1 MALDIQ
7 PCSFHK
13 HAVSILQEAM
23 PVEAIGKNKFARQ
36 VLLDPNFRSEGSL
49 LARLDGEPV
58 GYILALSREMPLEN
72 AVDDSDR
79 GYITLFGVREGTRGK
94 GVGTALLSRAQ
105 AYLKGKGCKSIS
117 VSAYAPGYFAPG
129 VDVEAYAPG
138 LAFLKSRGYE
148 EVYRPIAMEAALW
161 NLQTPDW
168 VIQRELQHREEGV
181 AYTDFTPALIRP
193 LIEFAERVFRGDWVR
208 VCRETALKILDGAP
222 SSRLQIALDN
232 RGREPV
238 VLGFS
243 HFDAERFGPIGVDPD
258 QRGRGIGQVLTYRTL
273 RAQRDLG
280 FRTAWFLWSDD
291 KTAQRLYNAAGFK
304 VVRRFALL
312 KKELN

>member
-1 MALDIQ
+1 
-7 PCSFHK
+7 
-13 HAVSILQEAM
+13 
-23 PVEAIGKNKFARQ
+23 
-36 VLLDPNFRSEGSL
+36 
-49 LARLDGEPV
+49 
-58 GYILALSREMPLEN
+58 
-72 AVDDSDR
+72 
-79 GYITLFGVREGTRGK
+79 
-94 GVGTALLSRAQ
+94 
-105 AYLKGKGCKSIS
+105 
-117 VSAYAPGYFAPG
+117 
-129 VDVEAYAPG
+129 
-138 LAFLKSRGYE
+138 
-148 EVYRPIAMEAALW
+148 
-161 NLQTPDW
+161 
-168 VIQRELQHREEGV
+168 
-181 AYTDFTPALIRP
+181 
-193 LIEFAERVFRGDWVR
+193 VFRGDWVR

-280 FRTAWFLWSDD
+280 FRTAWFLWSDN